1 MTDQELLALF
11 RSVAPEF
18 KAKTDEEILNLLEN
32 TKVYISEKRFG
43 KRYGHALVFLAAHTL
58 KLSDISAAEGSDST
72 AFAGIKSERE
82 GDLERTYGD
91 SNAND
96 ESMLMLTY
104 YGKTFKAIRK
114 TCIVSAITRLC

>member
-18 KAKTDEEILNLLEN
+18 QAKTDEEILALIEN

-43 KRYGHALVFLAAHTL
+43 KRYWHALVYLAAHTL
-58 KLSDISAAEGSDST
+58 KLSVISDAKGSDST

-96 ESMLMLTY
+96 GSMLALTY
-104 YGKTFKAIRK
+104 YGRMFKAIRK
-114 TCIVSAITRLC
+114 TCIVGAITRLC